1 MIGALMI
8 DVQGLTLTADDQALL
23 KEPQVGGLILF
34 GRNVASPQQ
43 VRDLTD
49 SIRAVRPD
57 ILIAV
62 DQEGGRVQR
71 LREGFTRLPAM
82 GMLGQL
88 YDIDADEALIAA
100 SNAGWLMASEVL
112 AVGIDFSFA
121 PVLDVNGIS
130 HVIGD
135 RGFHAHPD
143 KVSLLARAFMQG
155 MHRAGM
161 ATTGKHFPGH
171 GSVEAD
177 SHIAAPVDERTLDE
191 IREQDMTVFFELAD
205 QLDALMP
212 AHVIYPKVDPD
223 PAGFSRHW
231 LQDIVRG
238 EMGFDGV
245 LFSDDLSMQ
254 AACVAGGADARIRA
268 ALDAGCDMG
277 LVCNNR
283 VAAYEALR
291 ALDQMP
297 LPNQARLERMRAKRF
312 GSLTHGT
319 LALGDE
325 WAMACT
331 QALAIR
337 ERFAI
342 PADAGIKDPT
352 APKR

>member
-1 MIGALMI
+1 MIGSLMLDI
-8 DVQGLTLTADDQALL
+8 AGLTLTAEDRVLL
-23 KEPQVGGLILF
+23 NEPQVGGLILF
-34 GRNVASPQQ
+34 GRNVESPQQ
-43 VRDLTD
+43 VRELTD
-49 SIRAVRPD
+49 SIRAVRSD

-88 YDIDADEALIAA
+88 YDIDPDEALSAA
-100 SNAGWLMASEVL
+100 ATSGWLMASEVL

-135 RGFHAHPD
+135 RGFHAQGHI
-143 KVSLLARAFMQG
+143 VTQLSRAFMQG

-177 SHIAAPVDERTLDE
+177 SHVAAPVDHRTLQE
-191 IREQDMTVFFELAD
+191 IREQDMTVFFEVAD

-212 AHVIYPKVDPD
+212 AHVIYPKVDPN
-223 PAGFSRHW
+223 PAGFSKHW

-254 AACVAGGADARIRA
+254 AACVVGDAGSRILA

-277 LVCNNR
+277 LVCNDR
-283 VAAYEALR
+283 AA
-291 ALDQMP
+291 ALDALNALSSMP
-297 LPNQARLERMRAKRF
+297 MPNQTRLAKMRGKL
-312 GSLTHGT
+312 GQLELHQGKI
-319 LALGDE
+319 ALGDE
-325 WAMACT
+325 WNIAQQ
-331 QALAIR
+331 QATALRA
-337 ERFAI
+337 RFSA
-342 PADAGIKDPT
+342 
-352 APKR
+352 

>member
-1 MIGALMI
+1 MIGSLMLDI
-8 DVQGLTLTADDQALL
+8 AGLTLSDDDQKLL
-23 KEPQVGGLILF
+23 TEPQVGGLILF
-34 GRNVASPQQ
+34 GRNVESPQQ
-43 VRDLTD
+43 VRALTD
-49 SIRAVRPD
+49 SIRAIRPD

-88 YDIDADEALIAA
+88 YDIDRDDALAA
-100 SNAGWLMASEVL
+100 AATAGWLMASEVL

-135 RGFHAHPD
+135 RGFHGHPEI
-143 KVSLLARAFMQG
+143 VSQLSRAFMQG

-177 SHIAAPVDERTLDE
+177 SHVAAPVDHRTLDE
-191 IREQDMTVFFELAD
+191 IRAQDMTVFFEVAD

-212 AHVIYPKVDPD
+212 AHVIYPQVDPN
-223 PAGFSRHW
+223 PAGFSKHW

-254 AACVAGGADARIRA
+254 AACVVGGAGVRIKA

-277 LVCNNR
+277 LVCNDR
-283 VAAYEALR
+283 AAALDALAALR
-291 ALDQMP
+291 DMP
-297 LPNQARLERMRAKRF
+297 LPNQARLEKMRGKIGA
-312 GSLTHGT
+312 HG
-319 LALGDE
+319 LKDGVIALGGE
-325 WAMACT
+325 WDMARQ
-331 QALAIR
+331 QATALR
-337 ERFAI
+337 DRFAV
-342 PADAGIKDPT
+342 
-352 APKR
+352 

>member
-1 MIGALMI
+1 MIGSLMLDI
-8 DVQGLTLTADDQALL
+8 AGLTLSDNDKKLLTA
-23 KEPQVGGLILF
+23 PQVGGLILF
-34 GRNVASPQQ
+34 GRNVESPQQ

-49 SIRAVRPD
+49 SIRAIRPD

-88 YDIDADEALIAA
+88 YDIDQDDALAA
-100 SNAGWLMASEVL
+100 AATAGWLMASEVL

-130 HVIGD
+130 QVIGD
-135 RGFHAHPD
+135 RGFHGRPEI
-143 KVSLLARAFMQG
+143 VTQLSRAFMQG

-177 SHIAAPVDERTLDE
+177 SHVAAPVDQRTLAE
-191 IREQDMTVFFELAD
+191 IRAQDMTVFFEVAD

-212 AHVIYPKVDPD
+212 AHVIYPQVDPN
-223 PAGFSRHW
+223 PAGFSKHW

-254 AACVAGGADARIRA
+254 AACVVGGAGVRIKA

-277 LVCNNR
+277 LVCNDR
-283 VAAYEALR
+283 SA
-291 ALDQMP
+291 ALDALAALNDMP
-297 LPNQARLERMRAKRF
+297 MPNQARLEKMRGKITA
-312 GSLTHGT
+312 HG
-319 LALGDE
+319 LKAGIISLGDE
-325 WAMACT
+325 WNMARQ
-331 QALAIR
+331 QAAALR
-337 ERFAI
+337 ERFAV
-342 PADAGIKDPT
+342 
-352 APKR
+352 

>member
-1 MIGALMI
+1 MIGSLMLDI
-8 DVQGLTLTADDQALL
+8 AGLVLTADDRMLL
-23 KEPQVGGLILF
+23 AEPQVGGLILF
-34 GRNVASPQQ
+34 GRNVENPQQ

-49 SIRAVRPD
+49 SIRAVRSD

-88 YDIDADEALIAA
+88 YDIDPDEALSAA
-100 SNAGWLMASEVL
+100 ATAGWLMASEVL

-135 RGFHAHPD
+135 RGFHAQGQI
-143 KVSLLARAFMQG
+143 VTQLSRAFMQG

-177 SHIAAPVDERTLDE
+177 SHIAAPVDMRTLTE
-191 IREQDMTVFFELAD
+191 IREQDMTVFFEVAD
-205 QLDALMP
+205 ELDALMP
-212 AHVIYPKVDPD
+212 AHVIYPQVDPN
-223 PAGFSRHW
+223 PAGFSKYW

-245 LFSDDLSMQ
+245 LFSDDLTMQ
-254 AACVAGGADARIRA
+254 AACVVGGAGARILA
-268 ALDAGCDMG
+268 ALNAGCDMG

-283 VAAYEALR
+283 AA
-291 ALDQMP
+291 ALDALNALSTMHM
-297 LPNQARLERMRAKRF
+297 PNQTRLAKMRGK
-312 GSLTHGT
+312 LGT
-319 LALGDE
+319 LKLHQGNIALGGE
-325 WAMACT
+325 WEFAQQ
-331 QALAIR
+331 QASALR
-337 ERFAI
+337 ERFSA
-342 PADAGIKDPT
+342 
-352 APKR
+352 

>member
-1 MIGALMI
+1 MIGSLMLDIAGLALSAE
-8 DVQGLTLTADDQALL
+8 DRVLLT
-23 KEPQVGGLILF
+23 EPQVGGLILF
-34 GRNVASPQQ
+34 GRNVESPQQ

-88 YDIDADEALIAA
+88 YDIDADEALCAA
-100 SNAGWLMASEVL
+100 ATAGWLMASEVL

-135 RGFHAHPD
+135 RGFHAQSQI
-143 KVSLLARAFMQG
+143 VTQLSRAFMQG

-171 GSVEAD
+171 GSVAAD
-177 SHIAAPVDERTLDE
+177 SHVAAPVDHRTLAE
-191 IREQDMTVFFELAD
+191 IREQDMTVFFEVAD
-205 QLDALMP
+205 ELDALMP
-212 AHVIYPKVDPD
+212 AHVIYPQVDPY
-223 PAGFSRHW
+223 PAGFSKHW

-245 LFSDDLSMQ
+245 LFSDDLTMQ
-254 AACVAGGADARIRA
+254 AACVVGDAGARILA
-268 ALDAGCDMG
+268 ALNAGCDMG
-277 LVCNNR
+277 LVCNDR
-283 VAAYEALR
+283 EAALDALNALSSMPMPNQTRLAKMRGKLGTLTLHQGHIALGGEWELAQQQAAALR
-291 ALDQMP
+291 D
-297 LPNQARLERMRAKRF
+297 RF
-312 GSLTHGT
+312 S
-319 LALGDE
+319 A
-325 WAMACT
+325 
-331 QALAIR
+331 
-337 ERFAI
+337 
-342 PADAGIKDPT
+342 
-352 APKR
+352 

>member
-1 MIGALMI
+1 MIGSLMLDI
-8 DVQGLTLTADDQALL
+8 AGLTLTQDDQQLL

-71 LREGFTRLPAM
+71 LRDGFTRLPAM

-88 YDIDADEALIAA
+88 YDIDPDEALSAA
-100 SNAGWLMASEVL
+100 ATAGWLMASEVL

-135 RGFHAHPD
+135 RGFHAHKD
-143 KVSLLARAFMQG
+143 IVIQLSRAFMQG

-177 SHIAAPVDERTLDE
+177 SHVAAPVDHRTLDE
-191 IREQDMTVFFELAD
+191 IRAQDMTVFFEVAD

-212 AHVIYPKVDPD
+212 AHVIYPQVDPN
-223 PAGFSRHW
+223 PAGFSKHW

-245 LFSDDLSMQ
+245 LFSDDLTMQ
-254 AACVAGGADARIRA
+254 AACVAGGAGARILA
-268 ALDAGCDMG
+268 ALHAGCDMG
-277 LVCNNR
+277 LVCNDR
-283 VAAYEALR
+283 AA
-291 ALDQMP
+291 ALDALHAVVDAPM
-297 LPNQARLERMRAKRF
+297 PNQARLAKMRGK
-312 GSLTHGT
+312 LGT
-319 LALGDE
+319 LNLIDGSIALGDE
-325 WAMACT
+325 WEIANM
-331 QALAIR
+331 QARAIR
-337 ERFAI
+337 ERFA
-342 PADAGIKDPT
+342 T
-352 APKR
+352 